1 MVISGL
7 HKLFSP
13 GVKLMLI
20 ASIAF
25 ALMNV
30 SVKSIGH
37 IPVFEIILF
46 RAVITLLISY
56 GILRKKKISPWG
68 RNHKF
73 LMARGFF
80 GALGLICYFY
90 TLQQMQLAN
99 AIVIHYLSPVF
110 TTLIALVF
118 LKESVRGIQWIAFAI
133 SFTGVIMVK
142 GFAQVE
148 TFDFVMGVAGAFFSG
163 LAYNAIRNMKGKE
176 DADVIVF
183 YHPLVSLP
191 VVLLYFVFFPQDFAM
206 PRGTDWIYLLCTG
219 IFTQIG
225 QYYITRAYQSDTAA
239 RISSVSYIG
248 IIWGVLFGKYLF
260 GDQYPLT
267 VLGGMLIVLA
277 GVMINLNA
285 LKVRNLA
292 GKIRS
297 YMAWWN

>member
-1 MVISGL
+1 
-7 HKLFSP
+7 
-13 GVKLMLI
+13 MLI

-25 ALMNV
+25 AFMNI
-30 SVKSIGH
+30 SVKTIGH

-46 RAVITLLISY
+46 RSLITLFISY
-56 GILRKKKISPWG
+56 VVLKRKKISPWG
-68 RNHKF
+68 NNRRF
-73 LMARGFF
+73 LIARGFF

-90 TLQQMQLAN
+90 TLQKMQLAN

-110 TTLIALVF
+110 TTLIALLF
-118 LKESVRGIQWIAFAI
+118 LNERVRGIQWIAFTV
-133 SFTGVIMVK
+133 SFAGVIMVK
-142 GFAQVE
+142 GFARVE
-148 TFDFVMGVAGAFFSG
+148 TMDFLIGVAGAFFSG

-176 DADVIVF
+176 EADVIVF

-191 VVLLYFVFFPQDFAM
+191 VVLIYFVLFPGQLVM
-206 PRGTDWIYLLCTG
+206 PRGSDWLFLISTG

-225 QYYITRAYQSDTAA
+225 QYYITRAYQADTAA

-248 IIWGVLFGKYLF
+248 IIWGVLLGKFLF
-260 GDQYPLT
+260 DDRYPLS
-267 VLGGMLIVLA
+267 VLTGMMVVLA